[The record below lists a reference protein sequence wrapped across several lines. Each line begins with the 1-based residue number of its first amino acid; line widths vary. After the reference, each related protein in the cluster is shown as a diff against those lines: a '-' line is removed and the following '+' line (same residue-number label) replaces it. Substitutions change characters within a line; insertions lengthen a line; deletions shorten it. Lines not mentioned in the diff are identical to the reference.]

1 MINVLE
7 TIQYSQL
14 LRKRCQEFCKMK
26 KVQMQ
31 LHKLILA
38 IDGFTAR
45 VRLEMASCFAMCLL
59 LLLLLL
65 LLLPERVFRGG
76 LETADLRLQCSSRS
90 PQIWTSERDGPTVGH
105 LAAPH

>member
-1 MINVLE
+1 
-7 TIQYSQL
+7 
-14 LRKRCQEFCKMK
+14 
-26 KVQMQ
+26 MQ

-45 VRLEMASCFAMCLL
+45 VRLEMASCFAMC
-59 LLLLLL
+59 L